1 MNNKIL
7 STTRFTESFLLALV
21 FVIALLGFALLAIG
35 MQVKQG
41 ADIWSGLP
49 GALLPPLVIG
59 ISSAGLHYLMCKRGM
74 QVSQLILPV
83 SMLLFTTGL
92 LMIWR
97 LQGASGAWQ
106 QLTRGFL
113 PGMVVIAVLIV
124 KPRWVER
131 IRRWAVPIC
140 LMGLLLLV
148 TTAFLGV
155 IDETGSRLA
164 LQLGNLPPIQPSEVI
179 KLSLVVFLAWYIDRE
194 GKQVEG
200 RARAFLGWLRLPPIH
215 FFIPGVLFVAIAT
228 LALVKMSDFGAVLI
242 LAFIFAGMLFI
253 GFETRIFL
261 TISAIG
267 MTLIVIVSLFLSFTW
282 EIPTVIRYRFLA
294 FKDPWSNEVILLKGQ
309 TTGVTVSEGPGYQI
323 QQAINAE
330 VSGGLSGVGL
340 GFGTPQYVP
349 LAQSDFIFAA
359 IIEELGSIIGLA
371 VLILFAILLLRM
383 ARIALMLPTQQV
395 FERLLVIGICIHFF
409 VQIFIMVGGTLN
421 LLPITGVTIPFLSQ
435 GGMALLINLT
445 EIGLVLSL
453 SQRLEVQPG

>member
-131 IRRWAVPIC
+131 IRQWAVPIC

-148 TTAFLGV
+148 ATAFLGV

-200 RARAFLGWLRLPPIH
+200 RARPFLGWLRLPPIH

>member
-1 MNNKIL
+1 
-7 STTRFTESFLLALV
+7 
-21 FVIALLGFALLAIG
+21 
-35 MQVKQG
+35 
-41 ADIWSGLP
+41 
-49 GALLPPLVIG
+49 
-59 ISSAGLHYLMCKRGM
+59 
-74 QVSQLILPV
+74 
-83 SMLLFTTGL
+83 
-92 LMIWR
+92 
-97 LQGASGAWQ
+97 
-106 QLTRGFL
+106 
-113 PGMVVIAVLIV
+113 
-124 KPRWVER
+124 
-131 IRRWAVPIC
+131 
-140 LMGLLLLV
+140 MGLLLLV
-148 TTAFLGV
+148 ATAFLGV

>member
-7 STTRFTESFLLALV
+7 STTRLTESFLLALV
-21 FVIALLGFALLAIG
+21 FIIALLGFVLLAIG

-41 ADIWSGLP
+41 AEIWSGLP

-97 LQGASGAWQ
+97 LQGVSGAWQ

-124 KPRWVER
+124 KPHWVER

-148 TTAFLGV
+148 ATAFLGV
-155 IDETGSRLA
+155 VDETGSRLA
-164 LQLGNLPPIQPSEVI
+164 LQLGTLPPIQPSEVI

-194 GKQVEG
+194 GMQVEG
-200 RARAFLGWLRLPPIH
+200 HARPFLGWLRLPPVH

-267 MTLIVIVSLFLSFTW
+267 MTLIMIVSLFLSFTW

-371 VLILFAILLLRM
+371 VLILFAVLLLRM

-453 SQRLEVQPG
+453 SQRLEV

>member
-1 MNNKIL
+1 MKVQ

-21 FVIALLGFALLAIG
+21 FIFAMLGFGLLAIG

-41 ADIWSGLP
+41 ANQWSGLP
-49 GALLPPLVIG
+49 GALLPALVIG
-59 ISSAGLHYLMCKRGM
+59 LCSAGLHVLMRKRGM
-74 QVSQLILPV
+74 QVDQLILPV

-106 QLTRGFL
+106 QLFKGFL
-113 PGMVVIAVLIV
+113 PGMAVIAVLIV

-131 IRRWAVPIC
+131 IRQWAIPIC
-140 LMGLLLLV
+140 LTGLFMLV
-148 TTAFLGV
+148 ATAFLGV
-155 IDETGSRLA
+155 VDETGSRLA
-164 LQLGNLPPIQPSEVI
+164 LQLGPLPPIQPSEVI
-179 KLSLVVFLAWYIDRE
+179 KLALVVFLAWYIDRE
-194 GKQVEG
+194 GKQAEG
-200 RARAFLGWLRLPPIH
+200 RARPFLGWLRLPPIH
-215 FFIPGVLFVAIAT
+215 YFIPGVLFVVLAT

-242 LAFIFAGMLFI
+242 LAFIFAGMLFT

-261 TISAIG
+261 TIGAIG
-267 MTLIVIVSLFLSFTW
+267 LTLILMVTLILSFTW
-282 EIPTVIRYRFLA
+282 EVPTVIRYRFLA
-294 FKDPWSNEVILLKGQ
+294 FQNPWSTEVILLKGQ

-323 QQAINAE
+323 QQAIDAV

-371 VLILFAILLLRM
+371 VLILFTVLLLRT
-383 ARIALMLPTQQV
+383 ARIALMLPTEQI

-409 VQIFIMVGGTLN
+409 VQVFIMVGGTLN

-435 GGMALLINLT
+435 GGMALLTNLT